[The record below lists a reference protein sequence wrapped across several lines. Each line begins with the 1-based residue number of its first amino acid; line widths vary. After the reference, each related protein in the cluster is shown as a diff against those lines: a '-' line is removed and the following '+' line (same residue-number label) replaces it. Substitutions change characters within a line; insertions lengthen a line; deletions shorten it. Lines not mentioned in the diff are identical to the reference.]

1 MTDLLKVNGCV
12 CIYTHKWCMCTCT
25 HVYIKIK
32 SGLTARYFFQAFAES
47 LQVIAPTDQISE
59 VEF

>member
-1 MTDLLKVNGCV
+1 M
-12 CIYTHKWCMCTCT
+12 CMYLHTQMMYVYIQT

-32 SGLTARYFFQAFAES
+32 SGLTASPDFFQVFTES

>member
-1 MTDLLKVNGCV
+1 MDVYVFTHTNDVCVHTD
-12 CIYTHKWCMCTCT
+12 T
-25 HVYIKIK
+25 HVYIKMK
-32 SGLTARYFFQAFAES
+32 SGLTARYFFQVFTES

>member
-1 MTDLLKVNGCV
+1 MY
-12 CIYTHKWCMCTCT
+12 IYTHTNDVCVHTDTHTCIYKNKGRA
-25 HVYIKIK
+25 HCKI
-32 SGLTARYFFQAFAES
+32 FFQVFAES

>member
-1 MTDLLKVNGCV
+1 M
-12 CIYTHKWCMCTCT
+12 CMYLHTQMMYAYIQT

-32 SGLTARYFFQAFAES
+32 SGLTARYFFQVFTES